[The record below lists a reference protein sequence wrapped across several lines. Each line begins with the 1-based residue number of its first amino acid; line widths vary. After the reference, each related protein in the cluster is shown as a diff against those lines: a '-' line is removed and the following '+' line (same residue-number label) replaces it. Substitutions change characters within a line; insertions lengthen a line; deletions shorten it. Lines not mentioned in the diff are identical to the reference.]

1 MGRSNL
7 EQIKRRRRRKE
18 SLQGQTASDQGR
30 IGEIADQFSFL
41 QQLATSCR
49 RFVPIGFSKHEF
61 PPRFAGDKNY
71 SPLDR
76 NLMTIHA
83 PGQEQSFLTSFIKQ
97 PARAVLLAVAFIL
110 NAASAH
116 AQGCVAAHGSGL
128 PPSMDQGETAHGWDI
143 SVSYRWFQSDRHYVG
158 TAYQAQRD
166 AAGDQVINRSNFT
179 DIGLNYTISPRYSV
193 TLTVPYVNHDR
204 SQTLKKN
211 GVVFQRYTTQATGI
225 GDVSVVGNAWVFD
238 PATSPKGNLQ
248 VGFGFALP
256 TGKDD
261 VTDTFQSYN
270 ATLDQVLATVKTVDQ
285 SIQPGTG
292 GYGIILSANGYRRF
306 GAGFSGYLNASY
318 TMTPQETNGVNTF
331 RGGFES
337 IMSISD
343 TYLGR
348 IGVEYTIP
356 SAHGV
361 SLSLGLR
368 AEGVPVY
375 DLIGGSKGFRRPG
388 YSVAID
394 PGFSISRPRWTAQVY
409 VPFAIQRNRQ
419 QSVPDKQKTASTGKY
434 AQGDAA
440 FADYLIA
447 FSFSYKL

>member
-1 MGRSNL
+1 
-7 EQIKRRRRRKE
+7 
-18 SLQGQTASDQGR
+18 
-30 IGEIADQFSFL
+30 
-41 QQLATSCR
+41 
-49 RFVPIGFSKHEF
+49 
-61 PPRFAGDKNY
+61 
-71 SPLDR
+71 
-76 NLMTIHA
+76 MTIHV
-83 PGQEQSFLTSFIKQ
+83 PGQGNSLLTFLKQ
-97 PARAVLLAVAFIL
+97 QARTLVLAAAFIL
-110 NAASAH
+110 TAAQAH
-116 AQGCVAAHGSGL
+116 AQGCVAAHGSGV
-128 PPSMDQGETAHGWDI
+128 PTSMEQGDTANSWDV

-179 DIGLNYTISPRYSV
+179 DFSLNYTVSPRYSV

-211 GVVFQRYTTQATGI
+211 GVVFQRYSTQATGI
-225 GDVSVVGNAWVFD
+225 GDVSVTGNAWVFD
-238 PATSPKGNLQ
+238 PATSHKGNLQ
-248 VGFGFALP
+248 LGLGIALP

-270 ATLDQVLATVKTVDQ
+270 ATLDQVLGVVKTVDQ

-292 GYGIILSANGYRRF
+292 GYGIILSANGYRRL
-306 GAGFSGYLNASY
+306 GAGFSGYLNATY

-337 IMSISD
+337 VMSISD

-348 IGVEYTIP
+348 IGLEYTLP
-356 SAHGV
+356 TVKGV
-361 SLSLGLR
+361 SFSLGLR

-375 DLIGGSKGFRRPG
+375 DLVGGSNGFRRPG

-394 PGFSISRPRWTAQVY
+394 PGISITRPRWSAQLY
-409 VPFAIQRNRQ
+409 VPYAIQRNRM
-419 QSVPDKQKTASTGKY
+419 QSVPDKQKTWATGKY
-434 AQGDAA
+434 TQGDAA